1 MARSPLLKEG
11 DRSLAFWAA
20 KGLPPRA
27 CNVVH
32 FERCRTPADVCRLG
46 RAYFEQVRNCGPT
59 TLQQI
64 GAVIGGWGEA
74 KGPGQEPRPLWP
86 KIRRRRPA
94 S

>member
-1 MARSPLLKEG
+1 MARSPLMKEG

-27 CNVVH
+27 CHVVH
-32 FERCRTPADVCRLG
+32 FEGCRTMADVRQLG
-46 RAYFEQVRNCGPT
+46 QAHFEQVRNCGQT

-74 KGPGQEPRPLWP
+74 QGTDQEPRPLWL
-86 KIRRRRPA
+86 KVGRRRPA

>member
-27 CNVVH
+27 CHVVH
-32 FERCRTPADVCRLG
+32 FEGCRTPADVCRLR

-64 GAVIGGWGEA
+64 GAVIGGWGDA
-74 KGPGQEPRPLWP
+74 KGTDQERPLWP
-86 KIRRRRPA
+86 KIRRGRPA